1 MSSDNRGPHQRKAP
15 RRFALCGVGEKKGRP
30 RDVNQ
35 TLIANRRANTVD
47 PPWMAGATPSLNRSG
62 TNEGIEKQLSTAS
75 EHSPSTGSEVGSSV
89 ECRRGNHD
97 DGEESSP
104 EDSETP

>member
-1 MSSDNRGPHQRKAP
+1 MWSRGEGKAAQWQPSPH
-15 RRFALCGVGEKKGRP
+15 C
-30 RDVNQ
+30 
-35 TLIANRRANTVD
+35 TRRANTVD
-47 PPWMAGATPSLNRSG
+47 PPWMTGATPSLNRSG

-75 EHSPSTGSEVGSSV
+75 EHSPSTGSEVGGSV
-89 ECRRGNHD
+89 EFRRGNHD

>member
-1 MSSDNRGPHQRKAP
+1 MSSDNRGRHQRKAP

-30 RDVNQ
+30 RNGNQ

-47 PPWMAGATPSLNRSG
+47 PPWMTGATPSLDRSG
-62 TNEGIEKQLSTAS
+62 TNEGIEKQLPTAS
-75 EHSPSTGSEVGSSV
+75 EHSPSTGSEVSSSV
-89 ECRRGNHD
+89 ECRRGNDD

-104 EDSETP
+104 EDWETP